1 MYLNAIGGRFMS
13 SLLILL
19 KRKMNCWVVLIA
31 MMMMV
36 SATGAEAQTTYGSIR
51 GLVTDIQGAA
61 ISRASVVLTEE
72 STQLVRS
79 AFTTGAGEYFFSSVA
94 PGHYSVVVNV
104 AGFKKAEQRGVVI
117 ELGAT
122 ATVDMKLEIGET
134 SQTVEVTGAEPLIN
148 SATASGGQSF
158 DQQKLQTLPNLG
170 RNPFEFG
177 KQDNNVTP
185 VGDPR
190 YVRFEDQTG
199 SSTISIGGGP
209 IQTNN
214 FAVDGIPITASN
226 NTPTFIPTIE
236 AVAETKIQANTYDAE
251 VGRTGGGMLNT
262 TLKTGSNVLHGAL
275 WGMTTQT
282 NWDANLF
289 FNNRQPLVNPTTGA
303 IESPQTPR
311 PATETYKY
319 AGAIGGPIR
328 IPHLYNGTDKAF
340 FWIAEEGYRQ
350 AQPLLPATATY
361 VPTQAE
367 RQGDFTADGIN
378 IYDPTQPFTNGTRTA
393 VVQCIKNG
401 LPTKNCLPPSYINAV
416 GQNMI
421 NLFPV
426 PSAPGNIMS
435 NNFFGSDDFKTRAD
449 EFVGKVDLQVTRW
462 WLGNVSYVHYASK
475 EPSGNALH
483 VPTENYTLLFRK
495 VDAVATNNTF
505 TLNPTTIATFGFGF
519 NRYPNNS
526 PQASTGYN
534 QTTLG
539 FPGSYV
545 SGIPAPDPPTISL
558 GSSFATV
565 GGADSGP
572 SSYFSRN
579 VIVGISKTLGKHQLK
594 AGYVFRSISSDSY
607 SLSGSNGSFTFNG
620 EYTSQNASASSL
632 STASSGSAAADLL
645 LGLPSAASVQINS
658 GLYEVN
664 TKYNA
669 VYFQD
674 DIRLTEKLTINAGI
688 RYEHEPGFHEIHN
701 KFAVGFDRTVVNPIP
716 TSGASPLGGVEYAGQ
731 NGYKT
736 SCCNYSNLK
745 FGPRLGAAYA
755 ARTTTVIRGGFG
767 VFYAP
772 VAISP
777 TALPPGY
784 SATTS
789 YSPVASGTTTPA
801 VTAAQVG
808 TGGSNFLSNPFP
820 GGIQQPTGN
829 SLGYLTGVGGVAFPG
844 TGTSATPDQYRRSPI
859 VDQYSFDV
867 QQEIPWGIALRVG
880 WVGEHARNLPNTVN
894 INQIPDSYLSQG
906 SALATKI
913 ANPYYSAT
921 GTGFLANKTEQQ
933 GQFLNPFPEFSSVT
947 LSQSVGKNRYN
958 SLIVK
963 VQKRFSKGLTLLSG
977 YTWSSN
983 WDNSW
988 NASDTL
994 NTVGSGPQDYY
1005 NIGAEFS
1012 RAVNDIPNRFTA
1024 SATYELPVGRNKQF
1038 LGGVNRW
1045 VDYAVGGWTVNDVT
1059 ILQNGGPLAITQTNN
1074 NSGTGVNGVGGGTQ
1088 RPNWSGT
1095 GVSACGTG
1103 KPEGRLGGTLNGVSQ
1118 TPYMNIAAFSPAAAY
1133 TYGNVP
1139 RQISCSGPGYINSD
1153 MSVNKDFN
1161 AGERIKVQFRAEA
1174 LNAFNKPQFAPPAN
1188 SVSSASTFGAITT
1201 TLGFPRI
1208 LQMGGRITF

>member
-1 MYLNAIGGRFMS
+1 VINLKRNLYC
-13 SLLILL
+13 ILL
-19 KRKMNCWVVLIA
+19 AIA
-31 MMMMV
+31 TFAL
-36 SATGAEAQTTYGSIR
+36 ATQAEAQTTYGSIR
-51 GLVTDIQGAA
+51 GLVTDTQGAA
-61 ISRASVVLTEE
+61 IAHANVVLTEE
-72 STQLVRS
+72 STHLVRN
-79 AFTTGAGEYFFSSVA
+79 AETTGAGEYFFSSVA
-94 PGHYSVVVNV
+94 PGRYAITVDLS
-104 AGFKKAEQRGVVI
+104 GFKKIEQKGIIVELGAI
-117 ELGAT
+117 ATADLKLELGAT
-122 ATVDMKLEIGET
+122 SE
-134 SQTVEVTGAEPLIN
+134 TVEVTATEPLI
-148 SATASGGQSF
+148 STATASGGQSF
-158 DQQKLQTLPNLG
+158 DEQKLQTLPNLG

-236 AVAETKIQANTYDAE
+236 AVAETKVQANTYDAE

-262 TLKTGSNVLHGAL
+262 TLKSGSNTLHGTL
-275 WGMTTQT
+275 WGVTSQT

-289 FNNRQPLVNPTTGA
+289 FNNRQPLVSPTTGT
-303 IESPQTPR
+303 IISPQTPR

-319 AGAIGGPIR
+319 AGAIGGPIV
-328 IPHLYNGTDKAF
+328 IPHIYNGMNKTF
-340 FWIAEEGYRQ
+340 FWLAEEGYRQ

-361 VPTQAE
+361 VPTVAE
-367 RQGDFTADGIN
+367 RAGDFTADGIP
-378 IYDPTQPFTNGTRTA
+378 IYDPTQPFTAGART
-393 VVQCIKNG
+393 VLVSCVKNG
-401 LPTKNCLPPSYINAV
+401 IPTNNCLSPSYINAV
-416 GQNMI
+416 GQALVNEY
-421 NLFPV
+421 PV
-426 PSAPGNIMS
+426 PSNTSATYGS

-449 EFVGKVDLQVTRW
+449 EFVGKLDEQVFRW

-483 VPTENYTLLFRK
+483 VPTENYTLLYRK

-505 TLNPTTIATFGFGF
+505 TINPTTIATFGFGF

-526 PQASTGYN
+526 PQASSGFN

-539 FPGSYV
+539 LPASYV
-545 SGIPAPDPPTISL
+545 SALPAKDPPSLSL
-558 GSSFATV
+558 GSSWAAL

-579 VIVGISKTLGKHQLK
+579 VIVGISKTIGKHQLK
-594 AGYVFRSISSDSY
+594 AGYVFRSISADSY

-620 EYTSQNASASSL
+620 EYTSQKASSASL
-632 STASSGSAAADLL
+632 STASTGGTPVADLL
-645 LGLPSAASVQINS
+645 MGLPSAASVQINS

-674 DIRLTEKLTINAGI
+674 DIRLTPKLTINAGI
-688 RYEHEPGFHEIHN
+688 RYEHEPGFHEINN
-701 KFAVGFDRTVVNPIP
+701 KFVVGFSRTAVNPIP
-716 TSGASPLGGVEYAGQ
+716 TTGASPLGGVEYAGV
-731 NGYKT
+731 NGNPTY
-736 SCCNYSNLK
+736 CCDYSNLK
-745 FGPRLGAAYA
+745 FGPRFGVAYA
-755 ARTTTVIRGGFG
+755 VKPTTVIHAGIG

-772 VAISP
+772 VSISP
-777 TALPPGY
+777 TTLPPGY

-789 YSPVASGTTTPA
+789 YSPVASASSTTGTAPGA
-801 VTAAQVG
+801 VTAATVG
-808 TGGSNFLSNPFP
+808 PGGYLSNPFSA
-820 GGIQQPTGN
+820 GLGQPTGN
-829 SLGYLTGVGGVAFPG
+829 TLGLLTGVGGVAFP
-844 TGTSATPDQYRRSPI
+844 SAFPDQYRRSPI

-867 QQEIPWGIALRVG
+867 QQELPYGMALKLG

-894 INQIPDSYLSQG
+894 IDQIPDSYLSQG

-913 ANPYYSAT
+913 TNPYYSPT
-921 GTGFLANKTEQQ
+921 GTGFLANKTQQQ
-933 GQFLNPFPEFSSVT
+933 GQFYLPFPEFSTVS

-963 VQKRFSKGLTLLSG
+963 LQKRFSKGLTFLSG

-988 NASDTL
+988 GASDTL
-994 NTVGSGPQDYY
+994 NTVGSGPQDFY

-1024 SATYELPVGRNKQF
+1024 SASYELPFGRGKQF

-1045 VDYAVGGWTVNDVT
+1045 VDMAVGGWTVNDVT
-1059 ILQNGGPLAITQTNN
+1059 ILQNGGPLAITQTNA
-1074 NSGTGVNGVGGGTQ
+1074 NSGTGVNGVGGSTQ
-1088 RPNWSGT
+1088 RPNWSSS
-1095 GVSACGTG
+1095 GVNPCGTG
-1103 KPEGRLGGTLNGVSQ
+1103 KPEGRLGGTGN
-1118 TPYMNIAAFSPAAAY
+1118 TPYMNIGAFTAAAAY

-1153 MSVNKDFN
+1153 MSVNKDFK
-1161 AGERIKVQFRAEA
+1161 AGERIKLQFRAEA
-1174 LNAFNKPQFAPPAN
+1174 LNAFNKPQFASPAN
-1188 SVSSASTFGAITT
+1188 SISSSTFGAITT

-1208 LQMGGRITF
+1208 IQMGGRLTF